1 MRGCLLA
8 LFFAGEANGGLL
20 KMLMCSVWTVQG
32 DLAFLFVLSANDKQ
46 WAQSSGKL
54 KQLVELFRA

>member
-1 MRGCLLA
+1 MA
-8 LFFAGEANGGLL
+8 LPAWFIIKKLGWA
-20 KMLMCSVWTVQG
+20 QG
-32 DLAFLFVLSANDKQ
+32 DLAFMFILSANEKQ